1 MQFTDIYCFRGFERA
16 ISIGFTEVAGF
27 RPPGRSKLSPRWTIG
42 AAAAVLFST
51 AAVVETAGQPI
62 MLSARDGVSISGLTY
77 TAEHPKAIILLFHQA
92 ESSKAE
98 YATIAPRL
106 VAAGFSALAIDQ
118 RSGGSLY
125 GPNDTATRLGK
136 PASYEQA
143 KPDLETALDW
153 AATKHLPVVLWGSS
167 YSAALVFEVA
177 AEHPQEV
184 SAVMAFSPGEY
195 LEDMGA
201 VARAAAQVHA
211 PIYVTSS
218 SDADEV
224 SAAKA
229 ILAASPARSKTQYV
243 PQFGVH
249 GASTLIEAQDPEG
262 AAENWKHVL
271 SFLDVIP
278 RRD

>member
-1 MQFTDIYCFRGFERA
+1 
-16 ISIGFTEVAGF
+16 
-27 RPPGRSKLSPRWTIG
+27 
-42 AAAAVLFST
+42 
-51 AAVVETAGQPI
+51 
-62 MLSARDGVSISGLTY
+62 
-77 TAEHPKAIILLFHQA
+77 
-92 ESSKAE
+92 
-98 YATIAPRL
+98 
-106 VAAGFSALAIDQ
+106 
-118 RSGGSLY
+118 
-125 GPNDTATRLGK
+125 
-136 PASYEQA
+136 
-143 KPDLETALDW
+143 
-153 AATKHLPVVLWGSS
+153 
-167 YSAALVFEVA
+167 
-177 AEHPQEV
+177 
-184 SAVMAFSPGEY
+184 
-195 LEDMGA
+195 MGA

-271 SFLDVIP
+271 SFLDVP